1 MSMSEAFLRIEGL
14 QKTHGAPNARP
25 TPVLAGIDLAVARG
39 QIACVLGP
47 SGCGKSTLLR
57 LVAGLESADAGA
69 VFVDGRE
76 VRGPGLDRGL
86 VFQDHAL
93 FPWLSVLDNVRFAVR
108 ARWPRWSRERV
119 RAHCLRYLGLVD
131 LLPVLDRRPAELSG
145 GMRQRV
151 GVARALSIEPKVLL
165 LDEPFGALDPRTRAG
180 LQDELLDLCA
190 TLTQTVLVVTHDVD
204 EAILLGDMI
213 LFMRGAPVGARAEII
228 PVGLARARRA
238 ATLHREVG
246 YAALRHRLLDILLE
260 HPAVYGSAPES
271 GSARGVAASGVDAP
285 NQETSHDKIGR
296 NGTYHRGQ
304 APKGPQLQGLGGE
317 GGTQ

>member
-1 MSMSEAFLRIEGL
+1 MSEAFLSIQGL
-14 QKTHGAPNARP
+14 QKTQGTSNAAR
-25 TPVLAGIDLAVARG
+25 TSVLAGVDLKVARG

-57 LVAGLESADAGA
+57 IVAGLESADAGA
-69 VFVDGRE
+69 VLVDGRE

-108 ARWPRWSRERV
+108 ARWPHWSRERV
-119 RAHCLRYLGLVD
+119 RAHCLRYLDLVE
-131 LLPVLDRRPAELSG
+131 LLPVLDRRPAGLSG

-151 GVARALSIEPKVLL
+151 GVARALSIEPKILL

-190 TLTQTVLVVTHDVD
+190 TLTQTVLVITHDVD
-204 EAILLGDMI
+204 EAILLGDLI
-213 LFMRGAPVGARAEII
+213 LFMRPAPTGSLAETI
-228 PVGLARARRA
+228 PVGLSRARRA
-238 ATLHREVG
+238 ATLHRQTG

-260 HPAVYGSAPES
+260 RLGVHGSATES
-271 GSARGVAASGVDAP
+271 GTPCAVAGPDIDTP
-285 NQETSHDKIGR
+285 TQETCHDKIGR
-296 NGTYHRGQ
+296 DRTHHRGQ
-304 APKGPQLQGLGGE
+304 TSKRSHLQGLGGE
-317 GGTQ
+317 GRAQ